1 MTTTVQV
8 QFGGRSGEVHELETN
23 EDLVVVRTT
32 HGGPIAEAKMALTSR
47 SRSALKLVEPV
58 VRFPAAGVEVFHV
71 RSGGRAARDEVRR
84 SLEQD
89 PLVRF
94 AGRVLADPVYRPS
107 AGHAAT
113 TAGAATQKEPVI
125 YTENVFVKFE
135 ASVKDT
141 TVRRIL
147 AAHKLDVKR
156 KVGYIDNAWFVQA
169 PRDIG
174 LDVFPL
180 ALELLRKQAAVEFC
194 HPELI
199 RRRELRGAFPQQ
211 WHLARATVN
220 GTVIDAHANVK
231 AAWRLSRGRGVVIA
245 VIDDGVDIDHAEF
258 QSRDKIVHPLDATP
272 GAIDRSDPRPRGL
285 GDNHGTACAGVA
297 CADGRKGAAGVA
309 PAARLMPIRLSD
321 DLGSQG
327 EADAFAWAADHGADV
342 ISCSWGP
349 PDGEWW
355 NPKHPGHRARVAL
368 SDNTRLALEY
378 AISKGR
384 NGKGCVVCFAAGNGN
399 ESADNDGYVSHPGV
413 IAVAACNDTGTRSV
427 YSDTGKALWCAFPS
441 NDFDLA
447 KIARLPSPRPQGG
460 VWNEDHPK
468 PKTKGIWTTDRSG
481 WYGYN
486 RGASGDAKGDY
497 TDGFGGT
504 SSAAPGVAGVAAL
517 VLARNPGLRQ
527 EEVRDILKRAC
538 DEIDTAN
545 GAYDPATG
553 HSRLYGY
560 GRINAR
566 KAVELAK
573 RPHTKSSRP
582 KKMTSRNSGKRRAS

>member
-1 MTTTVQV
+1 
-8 QFGGRSGEVHELETN
+8 
-23 EDLVVVRTT
+23 
-32 HGGPIAEAKMALTSR
+32 
-47 SRSALKLVEPV
+47 
-58 VRFPAAGVEVFHV
+58 
-71 RSGGRAARDEVRR
+71 
-84 SLEQD
+84 
-89 PLVRF
+89 
-94 AGRVLADPVYRPS
+94 
-107 AGHAAT
+107 
-113 TAGAATQKEPVI
+113 
-125 YTENVFVKFE
+125 
-135 ASVKDT
+135 
-141 TVRRIL
+141 
-147 AAHKLDVKR
+147 
-156 KVGYIDNAWFVQA
+156 
-169 PRDIG
+169 
-174 LDVFPL
+174 
-180 ALELLRKQAAVEFC
+180 
-194 HPELI
+194 
-199 RRRELRGAFPQQ
+199 
-211 WHLARATVN
+211 
-220 GTVIDAHANVK
+220 
-231 AAWRLSRGRGVVIA
+231 
-245 VIDDGVDIDHAEF
+245 
-258 QSRDKIVHPLDATP
+258 
-272 GAIDRSDPRPRGL
+272 
-285 GDNHGTACAGVA
+285 
-297 CADGRKGAAGVA
+297 
-309 PAARLMPIRLSD
+309 MPIRLSD

>member
-8 QFGGRSGEVHELETN
+8 QFGGRSGEVYDLQTN
-23 EDLVVVRTT
+23 EDLVAVRTT
-32 HGGPIAEAKMALTSR
+32 HVGPIAEARMALTSR

-58 VRFPAAGVEVFHV
+58 VRFAAAGVEVFHV
-71 RSGGRAARDEVRR
+71 RSGGQAARDQVRK
-84 SLEQD
+84 SLKQD
-89 PLVRF
+89 PMIRF
-94 AGRVLADPVYRPS
+94 AGRVLADPVYQPAKGS
-107 AGHAAT
+107 AAT
-113 TAGAATQKEPVI
+113 TPGAATQKEAVI

-135 ASVKDT
+135 ASVKDAA
-141 TVRRIL
+141 VRRIL
-147 AAHKLDVKR
+147 AAYKLAVKR
-156 KVGYIDNAWFVQA
+156 SVGYIDNAWFVQA
-169 PRDIG
+169 PRNIG
-174 LDVFPL
+174 LEVFPL
-180 ALELLRKQAAVEFC
+180 ALELLRKEAAVEFC

-199 RRRELRGAFPQQ
+199 RRREKRVAFPQQ
-211 WHLARATVN
+211 WHLARSTID

-245 VIDDGVDIDHAEF
+245 VIDDGVDIDHEEF
-258 QSRDKIVHPLDATP
+258 QSRGKIVHPLDATP
-272 GAIDRSDPRPRGL
+272 GAIDVSDPRPRGL
-285 GDNHGTACAGVA
+285 ADNHGTACAGVA
-297 CADGRKGAAGVA
+297 CADGRKGASGVA

-368 SDNTRLALEY
+368 GDNTRLALEY
-378 AISKGR
+378 AIAKGR

-413 IAVAACNDTGTRSV
+413 IAVAACNDTGRRSV

-441 NDFDLA
+441 NDFDLE
-447 KIARLPSPRPQGG
+447 KITRLPSPRPQGG
-460 VWNEDHPK
+460 VWTEDHPK

-481 WYGYN
+481 WHGYN
-486 RGASGDAKGDY
+486 RGASGDAKGHY
-497 TDGFGGT
+497 TEAFGGT
-504 SSAAPGVAGVAAL
+504 SSATPGVAGVAAL

-538 DEIDTAN
+538 DRIDTAN

-553 HSRLYGY
+553 HSRLYGF

-566 KAVELAK
+566 KAVELAGRPRTSK
-573 RPHTKSSRP
+573 RKSKTRS
-582 KKMTSRNSGKRRAS
+582 KSKSKLT